1 MEQGRETILRSK
13 EEPSVSKQQA
23 VSEDELFTIA
33 EVAAYLKLSQRT
45 AWRWCKSGRLPA
57 FKVGHQWRVAQSDL
71 EEFIRGRI
79 K

>member
-1 MEQGRETILRSK
+1 MEQGRETISK
-13 EEPSVSKQQA
+13 TTEIPSAPKPQA
-23 VSEDELFTIA
+23 VSDDELFTIA
-33 EVAAYLKLSQRT
+33 EIAAYLKLSQRT

-57 FKVGHQWRVAQSDL
+57 FKIGHQWRVAQSDL